1 MVHGA
6 VGVIGLGNMGGTLAR
21 HLIEAGSRVFGVDP
35 DPARVA
41 ELAARGGTPVA
52 SPADVLAAADLVI
65 VCLPSARALQEVVE
79 GVGGLVEGA
88 RPGAVIAETSTLPLG
103 NKTTAAERIEASG
116 MTLLD
121 CTISGT
127 GGQAQTKDI
136 IYYASG
142 PLDAYERMEP
152 VLLATGRSRHVG
164 EFGNGSKL
172 KYVANL
178 LVSVHTTAAA
188 EALNLATNLG
198 LDRADTLE
206 LLRAGAGTSRMLELR
221 GPLMAARD
229 FPDDSATLTLLTK
242 DVTIIQEVA
251 RAHGVPTPLLSQ
263 VAMLFTAGAAMGH
276 GDEDPAV
283 VVEVLDALSPS
294 SRAG

>member
-21 HLIEAGSRVFGVDP
+21 HLIEAGIGVLGVDP

-41 ELAARGGTPVA
+41 ELVARGGTPVP
-52 SPADVLAAADLVI
+52 SPAEVLAAADLVI
-65 VCLPSARALQEVVE
+65 VCLPTARALQEVVE
-79 GVGGLVEGA
+79 GIGGLVEGA

-103 NKTTAAERIEASG
+103 IKTTAAERIEAAG

-206 LLRAGAGTSRMLELR
+206 LLLAGAGASRMLEVR
-221 GPLMAARD
+221 GPLMAARE
-229 FPDDSATLTLLTK
+229 FPDDSATLTLLAK

-263 VAMLFTAGAAMGH
+263 VAMLFTAGAATGH